1 MAHILLGLLRYF
13 NIYPVCDVWRKV
25 CQKKVVI
32 FNFRRRRG
40 IYLDSTLTIL
50 KPSKSGGPILFETF
64 LGLNIFR
71 LIQCKNKFFNYI
83 SCSFNFLCCSLI
95 VFRFKFML
103 HECHISLMLQFS
115 FCFAR
120 DLYFLAILIPNL
132 CCCTTVFPL
141 VLI

>member
-1 MAHILLGLLRYF
+1 MIHILLGILRYF
-13 NIYPVCDVWRKV
+13 NISCLWCLTKSLPEESCDF
-25 CQKKVVI
+25 QFPKKK
-32 FNFRRRRG
+32 RDLSG
-40 IYLDSTLTIL
+40 LDFDNPKTI
-50 KPSKSGGPILFETF
+50 ILFETF